1 MILLV
6 LGGARSGKSCFAEQ
20 IALSMGDVTYIATAE
35 PNDPEMTRRIELHKE
50 RRPSEWR
57 TWEGDVSLLPS
68 VVAELGG
75 TLLLDC
81 LTLYLTRLFLA
92 DPASESEDENA
103 WQEAESRILASVA
116 EIFERF
122 ADAHGGDGCS
132 NLIVV
137 SNEIGLG
144 LVPPYLMGRRFRDM
158 QGRANRTAAG
168 CADSVALMV
177 AGLPLWLKG
186 SDPSGVHRKAEVN
199 L

>member
-1 MILLV
+1 MIVLV

-20 IALSMGDVTYIATAE
+20 LALSMKDVTYIATAE
-35 PNDPEMTRRIELHKE
+35 PNDPEMCRRIELHKE

-68 VVAELGG
+68 VVAELDG

-92 DPASESEDENA
+92 DSASESEDERA
-103 WQEAESRILASVA
+103 WQESESRILASVA
-116 EIFERF
+116 DIFDRF
-122 ADAHGGDGCS
+122 AAAHEDDCSS

-144 LVPPYLMGRRFRDM
+144 LVPPYQMGRRFRDL
-158 QGRANRTAAG
+158 QGRANRIASDR
-168 CADSVALMV
+168 ADSAALMV

-186 SDPSGVHRKAEVN
+186 SDPSMMYAKAEAE